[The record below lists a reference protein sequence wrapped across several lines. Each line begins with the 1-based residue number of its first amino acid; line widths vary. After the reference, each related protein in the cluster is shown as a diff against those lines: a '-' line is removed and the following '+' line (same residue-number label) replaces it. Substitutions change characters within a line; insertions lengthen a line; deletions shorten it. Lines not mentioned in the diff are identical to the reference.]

1 MGARANALAKQFEE
15 ASQAMTDAL
24 GRLSDADWRKA
35 TSAEKWTVGVLAH
48 HVALGHAAIANLI
61 KTVASGQSVPNLTM
75 EALDKMN
82 AQHAREHANCTK
94 AETLELHKKNA
105 ATAAGVVR
113 GLSDAELD
121 RSGTILTGRPPMT
134 AQQAVERILINH
146 VHDHLGSIRTTV
158 GAK

>member
-94 AETLELHKKNA
+94 AETLELYKKNA